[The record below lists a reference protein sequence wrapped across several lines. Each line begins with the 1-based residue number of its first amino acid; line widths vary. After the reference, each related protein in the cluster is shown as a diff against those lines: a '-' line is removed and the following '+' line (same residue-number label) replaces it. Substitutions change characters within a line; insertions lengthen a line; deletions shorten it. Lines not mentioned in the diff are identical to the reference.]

1 MARDA
6 SMTRRVDQLL
16 RRVGSELV
24 PVGAA
29 AGLRGIESRAR
40 DLLRHGNEVGG

>member
-16 RRVGSELV
+16 RRVGSEWGPQRAELNRALV
-24 PVGAA
+24 ICCDMGMKLEDDNV
-29 AGLRGIESRAR
+29 
-40 DLLRHGNEVGG
+40 